1 MDYNEFLLLRKQII
15 ENEFKRMNAMQKK
28 AVFQTDGPL

>member
-28 AVFQTDGPL
+28 RSFKRMGRF